1 MFRFQKVSASIYILG
16 MSKRLGWRKEK
27 VDDEEEEYTA
37 MFEKYIPV
45 AGCTEISGAKEDRKA
60 AKRIGQYRISEMALY
75 YADGTYIPFADMSD
89 IKVEKMTVPTKGCC
103 GIVLET
109 PALTFQAGGAKR
121 RVMTDSEKQTQKIYE
136 AVTGKPY
143 ET

>member
-1 MFRFQKVSASIYILG
+1 
-16 MSKRLGWRKEK
+16 
-27 VDDEEEEYTA
+27 

-45 AGCTEISGAKEDRKA
+45 SGCTEISGAKEDRKA
-60 AKRIGQYRISEMALY
+60 AKRIGQYRVSEMALY

-103 GIVLET
+103 GIVLEA

-121 RVMTDSEKQTQKIYE
+121 RVMADSVKQTQRIYE
-136 AVTGKPY
+136 AITGKPY
-143 ET
+143 ETSVGKKESG

>member
-1 MFRFQKVSASIYILG
+1 
-16 MSKRLGWRKEK
+16 
-27 VDDEEEEYTA
+27 

-45 AGCTEISGAKEDRKA
+45 SGCTELAGAKEDRKT
-60 AKRIGQYRISEMALY
+60 AKRAGQYRISEKALY

-103 GIVLET
+103 GVVLEA

-121 RVMTDSEKQTQKIYE
+121 RIMTDSEKQTRKIYE
-136 AVTGKPY
+136 MFTGKRQ
-143 ET
+143 ENR